1 MKVYLDTATEDF
13 FVALFDDN
21 YSLVDKI
28 HLENYRKKVSLI
40 PEQFSELLNRNSLQI
55 SQINQFITNIGP
67 GFFTGVRSGMVFF
80 RTISLQLNKSFSTI
94 STFEILHEQNKEM
107 KFIYLDA
114 QGDKLYKFNSESY
127 GQENIKALIEVVEK
141 AENINISKINFEQ
154 LSNNFGNYKKYFNN
168 QEPLK
173 QEVLYIKKPQIGVKK

>member
-21 YSLVDKI
+21 YSLIDKI

-40 PEQFSELLNRNSLQI
+40 PEQFSELLNRNSLSVTQI
-55 SQINQFITNIGP
+55 DQFITNVGP

-80 RTISLQLNKSFSTI
+80 RTISMQLNKIFSTI
-94 STFEILHEQNKEM
+94 STFEILYEQNNKLDVI
-107 KFIYLDA
+107 FLDA
-114 QGDKLYKFNSESY
+114 QGDKLYKFDSKSY
-127 GQENIKALIEVVEK
+127 GQKNIKELIEVVDK
-141 AENINISKINFEQ
+141 DENIKISKINFEHI
-154 LSNNFGNYKKYFNN
+154 SKNFQNYQKYFNN
-168 QEPLK
+168 QKPLK